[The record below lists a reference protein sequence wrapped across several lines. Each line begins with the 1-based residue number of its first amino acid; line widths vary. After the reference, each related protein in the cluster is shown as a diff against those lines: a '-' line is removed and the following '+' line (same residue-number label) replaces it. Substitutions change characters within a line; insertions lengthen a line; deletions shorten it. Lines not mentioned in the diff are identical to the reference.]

1 MELAGALTN
10 ESTKLTIN
18 LEAIG
23 LESQEQYGNN
33 LLNVQKS
40 RGRLLKK
47 VLKTDFD
54 IIADTSW
61 LKEEGIVSFPIF
73 KSSVDAQIILNNLQ
87 LTQAISN
94 FADRSK
100 FVSPKDNQA
109 PNEKFILRTW
119 LVRIGMVGDQYKE
132 ARKMFLKD
140 LKGNSAWLKK
150 IDAEELEPE
159 EVVQVQETL
168 SEADREWLDQLAET
182 ELAEYERHFAESAD
196 VQKAEV
202 EQNDAVEPKETEAE
216 KDNLAEPEEATA
228 EREDLDRN
236 PIDEQEVSEDE
247 IGFSGMDF

>member
-1 MELAGALTN
+1 MKLAGALTN

-33 LLNVQKS
+33 LMNMQES

-73 KSSVDAQIILNNLQ
+73 KSSVDAQTILNNLQ

-109 PNEKFILRTW
+109 PNEKFTLRTW
-119 LVRIGMVGDQYKE
+119 LVRIGMIGEQYKE

-140 LKGNSAWLKK
+140 LKGNSAWLNK
-150 IDAEELEPE
+150 IEAEELEAE
-159 EVVQVQETL
+159 EAVQIQEAL
-168 SEADREWLDQLAET
+168 SEADKKWLDQLAEA
-182 ELAEYERHFAESAD
+182 ELAEYEQEHEISAA
-196 VQKAEV
+196 VQEM
-202 EQNDAVEPKETEAE
+202 EA
-216 KDNLAEPEEATA
+216 DQGEPEEAEA
-228 EREDLDRN
+228 ILEQEDLDRN
-236 PIDEQEVSEDE
+236 PSDEQELSENE